1 MVKYDLYKVL
11 VNIFEQDENTSN
23 QEELED
29 TNTIREFV
37 QKYSIIRGIN
47 NVLISYGYS
56 DLATSEKDLEHIDDE
71 DIKNISGL
79 EQEKESVEIKNSNVL
94 SFLKYVKNRIQLK
107 MKDDVLDQNNKK
119 IEVPFIIMISWKY
132 ASIPYSII
140 TNYFNGKLTI
150 TEYKI
155 KNSDSQVGKINKFI
169 NSRKKY
175 IKNSPFRLL
184 GSIFVFN
191 DWFYNWNIRQMEE
204 DLINRKI

>member
-11 VNIFEQDENTSN
+11 ANIFEQDENISN

-29 TNTIREFV
+29 TNTIREFI